1 MTTKSPLKDYSR
13 LLGQERTV
21 KKEENFAPK
30 RLYKFDTSDQILD
43 ELRIK
48 LDLSL
53 KHNAKLLDENSV
65 LSELVAQ
72 IRH

>member
-30 RLYKFDTSDQILD
+30 RLYKFDTSDQILE

>member
-1 MTTKSPLKDYSR
+1 MTTKSPHKDYSR
-13 LLGQERTV
+13 LLGQERTA

-30 RLYKFDTSDQILD
+30 RLYQFETSDQILD

-65 LSELVAQ
+65 LSELVTQ